1 MSKRKHHRSDASHDQ
16 RDAADRPQSTDVA
29 DLDGGA
35 ADQSSAH
42 QRKEGRHRD
51 ERYSSNEDVAS
62 DVQGRILKVDVVK
75 EDDREVS
82 RIVIGLGHDQG
93 IFEDMEGYV
102 KAGDG
107 MLADFHVSHV
117 KERTCVATVAVTP
130 DQLREHHQVVLNPTS
145 KPKSSEVQA
154 NVDARIIGLRIEGG
168 KTKILIGRGASHGA
182 RDGMIGYVVD
192 ASGRNIADFTIE
204 KANPTHSEAFVALIP
219 DQVSHAAKVVLN
231 PS

>member
-29 DLDGGA
+29 DLDGGS
-35 ADQSSAH
+35 ADAQSAH
-42 QRKEGRHRD
+42 QRKDGRHRD

-62 DVQGRILKVDVVK
+62 DVQGRILKVDVVQQD
-75 EDDREVS
+75 EQTVS
-82 RIVIGLGHDQG
+82 RIVIGLGQEQG
-93 IFEDMEGYV
+93 VFEDMEGYV
-102 KAGDG
+102 KAGAG
-107 MLADFHVSHV
+107 MLADFHVHSV
-117 KERTCVATVAVTP
+117 KDRTCVAEVAVTP

-154 NVDARIIGLRIEGG
+154 NVEARVIGLRIEGG

-182 RDGMIGYVVD
+182 RDGMVGYVVD

-219 DQVSHAAKVVLN
+219 DQVSRAAKVILN